1 MHVSQCSYQIFTI
14 WRIMVILSKLTMQSL
29 CVNHTYP
36 VPVWMANSYSL
47 CRPNNKFFERSV
59 IYDIYDIWC
68 DAWYNIGYDIG
79 YGNWCGICYD
89 IYMMYCIW
97 YIWYGIIQ
105 SSAVKTRSNIERFCI
120 KNCRNWDM
128 ISIRCWIHKIH
139 PIPRLNG
146 RVMGCL
152 LWIFVI
158 KLTAL

>member
-1 MHVSQCSYQIFTI
+1 MFISNIHNLANNGYFVKVDHAESLRRKALITPIQFLCGWQIHTAFVDQIT
-14 WRIMVILSKLTMQSL
+14 SSL
-29 CVNHTYP
+29 RGQWYMTYI
-36 VPVWMANSYSL
+36 
-47 CRPNNKFFERSV
+47 
-59 IYDIYDIWC
+59 IY

-79 YGNWCGICYD
+79 FGNWCGICYD

-128 ISIRCWIHKIH
+128 ISIRCWIHKRH

-146 RVMGCL
+146 RAMGCL

-158 KLTAL
+158 KLTTL